1 MTYRGHVQ
9 NGSVV
14 LDLPVTLS
22 EGTKV
27 EVAVVESAE
36 PPREAKSIWELVAEI
51 SASVPLEDWDRTP
64 TDASINLHHY
74 LYGAP
79 KCAE

>member
-1 MTYRGHVQ
+1 MTYRGHVK
-9 NGSVV
+9 NGAVV
-14 LDLPVTLS
+14 LDVPVTLS

-36 PPREAKSIWELVAEI
+36 PTREAKSVWELAAEI
-51 SASVPLEDWDRTP
+51 SASVPLEDWDRMP
-64 TDASINLHHY
+64 TDASMNLDHY
-74 LYGAP
+74 LYGSP

>member
-1 MTYRGHVQ
+1 MTYRGHVE

-14 LDLPVTLS
+14 LDSPVTLS

-27 EVAVVESAE
+27 EVAVVEGAE
-36 PPREAKSIWELVAEI
+36 PPRDAKSIWELAREI
-51 SASVPLEDWDRTP
+51 SASVPPEEWEKMP
-64 TDASINLHHY
+64 ADASINLDHY

-79 KCAE
+79 KCEE